1 MKKIFSIL
9 ITTLLVAALA
19 ACSSSTDGGK
29 DTSNIEVVSDMKG
42 TVRVSVAGWPLEDG
56 IDPITGKETIGFE
69 EYLKNEFEPRYPN
82 IELEIYQVPWDNAQ
96 AKQTAMLQSK
106 DVDLI
111 YSGGAFAAQWME
123 QGLLRGIEDLIEDD
137 SEFDESIYLAGIWEN
152 SYSTV
157 SYDGERFGLPSV
169 LGKRVTVYDKQLFE
183 EWGVE
188 PLSENP
194 SPEEILEKAQQMTGE
209 NPVTGERNY
218 GLYFS
223 GKSLNASTFVA
234 LTHAFGAEGAKGS
247 LDDLKNIEWKLD
259 TPEMVKVMEWLAEA
273 SQYPPIDFLNE
284 KGNENFGTEM
294 NNIGIALDDAG
305 GPIMGEYLANDNKE
319 ILDRYEAVLNLGPN
333 GEGWV
338 AMDPFVMAKDAQDV
352 EAAWEV
358 MKFLTGYE
366 TQKWNYDNYSATPTL
381 ADADFVPKEDKFS
394 QKAMEIADVSPS
406 VLMDEANPF
415 FSSEIVPAVN
425 GFISNAANGKTP
437 DIEKFLSD
445 LQKRAE
451 KWSANQ

>member
-9 ITTLLVAALA
+9 ITALLVAALA
-19 ACSSSTDGGK
+19 ACSSSTEGGK
-29 DTSNIEVVSDMKG
+29 DTSNIDVVSDMEG
-42 TVRVSVAGWPLEDG
+42 TVRISVAGWPLEDG

-123 QGLLRGIEDLIEDD
+123 QGLLRGIEDLMEDD

-209 NPVTGERNY
+209 NPETGEKNY

-259 TPEMVKVMEWLAEA
+259 TPEMVKVMEWLADA

-294 NNIGIALDDAG
+294 NNIAIALDDAG

-338 AMDPFVMAKDAQDV
+338 AMDPFVMAKDAKDV

>member
-19 ACSSSTDGGK
+19 ACSSSTKGGK
-29 DTSNIEVVSDMKG
+29 DTSNIEVVSDMEG

-111 YSGGAFAAQWME
+111 YSGGAFGAQWME

-209 NPVTGERNY
+209 NPVTGEKNY

-234 LTHAFGAEGAKGS
+234 LTHAFGAEGATGS

-259 TPEMVKVMEWLAEA
+259 TPEMVKVMEWLAKA

-415 FSSEIVPAVN
+415 FSSEIVPAIN

>member
-1 MKKIFSIL
+1 MKKTISIL
-9 ITTLLVAALA
+9 TTLLLVIILT
-19 ACSSSTDGGK
+19 ACSSTTEGGK
-29 DTSNIEVVSDMKG
+29 DTSDIDVVSDMEG
-42 TVRVSVAGWPLEDG
+42 TVRVSVAGFPLEDG

-69 EYLKNEFEPRYPN
+69 NFLKNEFEPRYPN

-137 SEFDESIYLAGIWEN
+137 SEFDGSIYLEGIWEN

-194 SPEEILEKAQQMTGE
+194 SPEEILEKAKQMTGK
-209 NPVTGERNY
+209 NPVTGEKNY

-223 GKSLNASTFVA
+223 GKALNASTFVA

-259 TPEMVKVMEWLAEA
+259 EPEMVKVMEWLAEA
-273 SQYPPIDFLNE
+273 AQYPPIDFLNE

-294 NNIGIALDDAG
+294 NNIAIALDDAG
-305 GPIMGEYLANDNKE
+305 GPVMGEYLANDNKE
-319 ILDRYEAVLNLGPN
+319 ILDRYEAALNLGPN

-338 AMDPFVMAKDAQDV
+338 AMDPFVMAKDAKNV
-352 EAAWEV
+352 EASWEV

-366 TQKWNYDNYSATPTL
+366 TQKWNYDNYTATPTL
-381 ADADFVPKEDKFS
+381 VDADFVPKEDKFS
-394 QKAMEIADVSPS
+394 QKAMEIADISPS

-445 LQKRAE
+445 LQERAE

>member
-9 ITTLLVAALA
+9 ITILLVTALA
-19 ACSSSTDGGK
+19 ACSSTTESGK
-29 DTSNIEVVSDMKG
+29 DTSNIEVVSDMEGK
-42 TVRVSVAGWPLEDG
+42 VRISLAGWQLENG
-56 IDPITGKETIGFE
+56 IDAVTGQETVGFE
-69 EYLKNEFEPRYPN
+69 EFLKNEFEPRYPN
-82 IELEIYQVPWDNAQ
+82 IELEIYQVPWENAQ

-106 DVDLI
+106 DVDII

-137 SEFDESIYLAGIWEN
+137 SEFDGNIYLEGIWEN

-157 SYDGERFGLPSV
+157 SYDGERFGLPAV

-194 SPEEILEKAQQMTGE
+194 SPEEILEKAKKMTGK
-209 NPVTGERNY
+209 NPVTGEKNY

-223 GKSLNASTFVA
+223 GKALNLDTFVA
-234 LTHAFGAEGAKGS
+234 LTHAFGAEGAEGS
-247 LDDLKNIEWKLD
+247 LDDLKNIKWKLNE
-259 TPEMVKVMEWLAEA
+259 PEMEKVLEWLAEA

-284 KGNENFGTEM
+284 QGAENFGTEM
-294 NNIGIALDDAG
+294 NNIAIALNNAG
-305 GPIMGEYLANDNKE
+305 GTVMGEYLSNDNKE

-338 AMDPFVMAKDAQDV
+338 AMDPFVMAKDAKDV
-352 EAAWEV
+352 KASWEV

-366 TQKWNYDNYSATPTL
+366 TQKWNYDNYKATPTL
-381 ADADFVPKEDKFS
+381 VDADFVPKEDKFS
-394 QKAMEIADVSPS
+394 KKAMEIAEISPS

-437 DIEKFLSD
+437 DIEKFLND

>member
-1 MKKIFSIL
+1 MKKIISIL
-9 ITTLLVAALA
+9 TTLLLVIILT
-19 ACSSSTDGGK
+19 ACSSTTEGGK
-29 DTSNIEVVSDMKG
+29 DTSDIDVVSDMEG
-42 TVRVSVAGWPLEDG
+42 TVRVSVAGFPLEDG

-69 EYLKNEFEPRYPN
+69 NFLKNEFEPRYPN

-137 SEFDESIYLAGIWEN
+137 SDFDGSIYLEGIWEN

-194 SPEEILEKAQQMTGE
+194 SPEEILEKAKQMTGK
-209 NPVTGERNY
+209 NPVTGEKNY

-223 GKSLNASTFVA
+223 GKALNASTFVA

-259 TPEMVKVMEWLAEA
+259 EPEMVKVMEWLAEA
-273 SQYPPIDFLNE
+273 AQYPPIDFLNE

-294 NNIGIALDDAG
+294 NNIAIALDDAG
-305 GPIMGEYLANDNKE
+305 GPVMGEYLANDNKE
-319 ILDRYEAVLNLGPN
+319 ILDRYEAALNLGPN

-338 AMDPFVMAKDAQDV
+338 AMDPFVMAKDAKNV
-352 EAAWEV
+352 EASWEV

-366 TQKWNYDNYSATPTL
+366 TQKWNYDNYTATPTL
-381 ADADFVPKEDKFS
+381 VDADFVPKEDKFS
-394 QKAMEIADVSPS
+394 QKAMEIADISPS

-445 LQKRAE
+445 LQERAE